1 MRADSPQPDQE
12 DGMAD
17 EANRVMLTVLLHHD
31 QSKTLDEIMAHLKKT
46 GFYRDFPPEGS
57 ELVSWVVAM
66 SYGFVINLKVE
77 ADKVRS
83 VNRYMEQKAWGR
95 LPLRGLP
102 VLRLRP
108 HRGGFEEATR
118 LKPDTQVVRWEA

>member
-1 MRADSPQPDQE
+1 MQE
-12 DGMAD
+12 DGMPD
-17 EANRVMLTVLLHHD
+17 SSRVMLTVLLHHD

-66 SYGFVINLKVE
+66 SFGFVITLQVE

-83 VNRYMEQKAWGR
+83 VNRYMEQKAWGAFR
-95 LPLRGLP
+95 YQVFPAYDFAP
-102 VLRLRP
+102 I
-108 HRGGFEEATR
+108 AAD
-118 LKPDTQVVRWEA
+118 LKKQHA